1 MNGGRSGRKYYKQIR
16 MLLGKYLN
24 RYYLK
29 YCWLYLLGI
38 VGLIAVDWFQLLLP
52 EYLGKIVD
60 LFGGETVDTSALTQ
74 IVLGVI
80 FVALIL
86 FLGRVMWRL
95 TIFNASQKTEAG
107 LRRQMFTKSLS
118 LPVSYYGKT
127 KVGTVMAWFTNDLET
142 IEEFLGWGTIMLFD
156 ASFLTLLVIIKMVQ
170 LDWVLSLIVFLPMAL
185 IAVWGALVEKFL
197 SSKWTKRQEE
207 FDKLYDFSRESF
219 TGIRVIKAF
228 LAERRRLHAFAK
240 EVRNNKEANISYS
253 RLAVLFD
260 CLIALII
267 ALVTAIIL
275 GVGGYFVY
283 CSVTGKPTVIFG
295 HKAEMSAGELVTF
308 LGYVDTIVWP
318 MMALGQIISM
328 HSRAKASLKRVSDFL
343 DSEEVKDAED
353 AEGIESVRGEITFK
367 NFTFAY
373 PDTDTDVLD
382 GISVNI
388 KAGEKVGVIG
398 KVGSGKTTLVTS
410 LLKLYPLSE
419 GQVFLDGRDITKLTA
434 RSVREA
440 IAVAPQDN
448 FLFSDTLSRN
458 IGFALDD
465 CPPDMA
471 RQASDFACLTED
483 IEGFKDGFETV
494 CGERGVTLSGGQK
507 QRVSIARAYLKNA
520 PVLILDDSVSAVDI
534 KTEEAILS
542 AIDSERNGKTTIL
555 VASRVSTVA
564 KMDKILVLNDG
575 RAEAFGTPQEVEK
588 ISPTYRRMVRLQE
601 LKRRAE
607 GGEL

>member
-1 MNGGRSGRKYYKQIR
+1 
-16 MLLGKYLN
+16 MLLGRYLN

-52 EYLGKIVD
+52 EYLGQIVD
-60 LFGGETVDTSALTQ
+60 LFGGEAVDTSALTK

-86 FLGRVMWRL
+86 FFGRVLWRL

-107 LRRQMFTKSLS
+107 LRKQMFKKSLS

-127 KVGTVMAWFTNDLET
+127 KVGTVMAWFTTDLET

-156 ASFLTLLVIIKMVQ
+156 ASFMTILVIIKMVQ

-185 IAVWGALVEKFL
+185 IAVWGALVEKL
-197 SSKWTKRQEE
+197 LASKWTDRQEE

-228 LAERRRLHAFAK
+228 LAERRRLHAFART
-240 EVRNNKEANISYS
+240 VRKNKSANIAYS

-267 ALVTAIIL
+267 ALVTAIII

-283 CSVTGKPTVIFG
+283 CSVTGNPAVIFG
-295 HKAEMSAGELVTF
+295 HKADMSAGELVTF
-308 LGYVDTIVWP
+308 LGYVETIVWP

-328 HSRAKASLKRVSDFL
+328 HSRAKASLKRVSNFL
-343 DSEEVKDAED
+343 DSEEVKDPENAE
-353 AEGIESVRGEITFK
+353 AIENVRGQISFK

-373 PDTDTDVLD
+373 PDTERPVLEGVTVD
-382 GISVNI
+382 I
-388 KAGEKVGVIG
+388 KAGEKVGVVG
-398 KVGSGKTTLVTS
+398 KVGCGKTTLVTS
-410 LLKLYPLSE
+410 LLKLYPVNA
-419 GQVFLDGRDITKLTA
+419 GQVFIDGRDLTELTA
-434 RSVREA
+434 DSVREA
-440 IAVAPQDN
+440 VAIAPQDN
-448 FLFSDTLSRN
+448 FLFSDTLTRN

-471 RQASDFACLTED
+471 RRAGDFACLTED
-483 IEGFKDGFETV
+483 IEGFKNGFDTV

-507 QRVSIARAYLKNA
+507 QRVSIARAYLKDA

-542 AIDSERNGKTTIL
+542 AIEKERAGKTTIL

-564 KMDKILVLNDG
+564 KMDKILVLCDG
-575 RAEAFGTPQEVEK
+575 RAEAFGTPKEVEMS
-588 ISPTYRRMVRLQE
+588 SPTYQRMVRLQE
-601 LKRRAE
+601 LKRQAE